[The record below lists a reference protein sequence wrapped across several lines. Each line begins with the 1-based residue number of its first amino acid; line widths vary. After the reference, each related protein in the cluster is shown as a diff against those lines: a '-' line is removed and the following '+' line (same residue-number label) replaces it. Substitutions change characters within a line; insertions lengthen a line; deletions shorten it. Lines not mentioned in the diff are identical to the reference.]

1 MAKLTRSQ
9 NDRMVAGVIGGI
21 GEYFN
26 IDANLLRIIWV
37 IVTVFT
43 GFLPGIIAYILLWLI
58 LPEE

>member
-26 IDANLLRIIWV
+26 VDSNLLRIIWV

-43 GFLPGIIAYILLWLI
+43 GFLPGIIAYLLLWLI
-58 LPEE
+58 LPQE